1 MWFHSAS
8 NADPTEASGVGICE
22 NWVAPAGITWLKMS
36 TIGLLGGA
44 EPTHH
49 GFLNGNKSSSF
60 SIELWEIEE

>member
-1 MWFHSAS
+1 MRFHSAS
-8 NADPTEASGVGICE
+8 NADPTEACGRGGGVEICE

-49 GFLNGNKSSSF
+49 GFLNGTKVPAS
-60 SIELWEIEE
+60 L